1 MVEITRRDV
10 LKTAAAGAMAALP
23 GGLPR
28 PAAAQ
33 TTQKRELV
41 VAQGG
46 DIAYLDPQLSTSS
59 NDIRISFNIFDNLTS
74 RRPDGKLVPGLA
86 TEWKLQGQTTWV
98 FKLRSGVKWH
108 DGESF
113 SSADV
118 KFTIDRSLDTTL
130 KGNRVSTVLT
140 TVDRVEA
147 PDPGTAVVHTKKPD
161 PLLPARLGFYG
172 GQIIPRKYVESVGGE
187 KFNLNPVG

>member
-1 MVEITRRDV
+1 AV
-10 LKTAAAGAMAALP
+10 LKTAAAAGAMAALP

-46 DIAYLDPQLSTSS
+46 DIAYLDPQLSTAS

-108 DGESF
+108 NGDPF
-113 SSADV
+113 TSADV
-118 KFTIDRSLDTTL
+118 KFSIDRSLDVNL
-130 KGNRVSTVLT
+130 KGNRVNTVLT
-140 TVDRVEA
+140 TVERVET
-147 PDPGTAVVHTKKPD
+147 PDLGTAVVHTKKPD

-172 GQIIPRKYVESVGGE
+172 GQIIPKKYVEASG
-187 KFNLNPVG
+187 